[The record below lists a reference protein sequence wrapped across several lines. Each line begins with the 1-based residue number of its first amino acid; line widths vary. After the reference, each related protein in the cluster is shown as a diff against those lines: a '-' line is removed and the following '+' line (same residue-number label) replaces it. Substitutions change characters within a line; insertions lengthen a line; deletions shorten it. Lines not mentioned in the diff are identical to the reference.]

1 MNDITN
7 NEIQILLK
15 IVKSPEIDYNANSIA
30 KEIKITSMGALKI
43 LKRLEKE
50 NILKSK
56 KIGKAF
62 IYKINIENQYAKK
75 YITLLLLRES
85 LQSNTRVKRW
95 TNEIKKIKNADMII
109 LYGSVLEKQNPN
121 DIDVLLTTDKKRFN
135 NLEKEIAD
143 LNQINIKKIHA
154 LYQTF
159 DDLVN
164 NIKKRDKIALSAIK
178 GIPVKGEEKFI
189 EIYNESRKE

>member
-62 IYKINIENQYAKK
+62 Y
-75 YITLLLLRES
+75 
-85 LQSNTRVKRW
+85 
-95 TNEIKKIKNADMII
+95 
-109 LYGSVLEKQNPN
+109 
-121 DIDVLLTTDKKRFN
+121 
-135 NLEKEIAD
+135 
-143 LNQINIKKIHA
+143 
-154 LYQTF
+154 
-159 DDLVN
+159 
-164 NIKKRDKIALSAIK
+164 
-178 GIPVKGEEKFI
+178 
-189 EIYNESRKE
+189 

>member
-75 YITLLLLRES
+75 YITLLLSRES